1 MSKSKHTNLKSRKI
15 NIKYILAVA
24 LIFVILLI
32 IKNLYSVQT
41 ITLSNV
47 NKDKYLQ
54 AENEQ
59 VIQGKVYVNYVDS
72 QGKVLSE
79 QEVLTGN
86 LGDVYTTTRKAIEGY
101 KSYGNDPINKIGN
114 YDEKDVNVNYVY
126 ESRIEDVN
134 TTTDGSTVTVQ
145 VIKNKDDEKQEIKFS
160 VVTIDENGEILKG
173 AKYIVT
179 TSSSNVIR
187 NAVSYADKLIIGSL
201 TLDSE
206 GTDKYYIDELMAP
219 EGYAKL
225 ADKLQVS
232 VVKTLNDATGVYTV
246 SASVSDEEVSSVSVE
261 NGEIVVI
268 IKNKVDNTPK
278 PDPIPDPDPEPDPEP
293 QPEPEKI
300 FDLQISKSV
309 KKAILT
315 TDGKEKTI
323 EKKGDGLVKIDIP
336 RSKVAGS
343 SLKVIY
349 ELTVKNVG
357 EVAGY
362 ATEIDDFLPADM
374 QLVQDEMWTEQSGIA
389 ITNTLEGVKIEPGES
404 VSCEITL
411 NWNLTEE
418 NIGLKVNQVAIATYY
433 NEEGLKDNTPDNK
446 GEESILVTIKTG
458 KAAII
463 TIEVVIALAIAG
475 GIVYVVK
482 KKVK

>member
-32 IKNLYSVQT
+32 AKNLYSVQT
-41 ITLSNV
+41 ITLANV

-86 LGDVYTTTRKAIEGY
+86 LGDIYTTSRKEIEGY

-160 VVTIDENGEILKG
+160 VVTVDENGEVLKG

-179 TSSSNVIR
+179 TASSSVIR
-187 NAVSYADKLIIGSL
+187 NAVSNADKLIIGSL

-206 GTDKYYIDELMAP
+206 GTDKYYIDELIAP
-219 EGYAKL
+219 KGYAKL
-225 ADKLQVS
+225 AEKLQVS
-232 VVKTLNDATGVYTV
+232 IEKTLDEGTGKYTV
-246 SASVSDEEVSSVSVE
+246 TASVSDEEVASVSVQD
-261 NGEIVVI
+261 GEIIVT
-268 IKNKVDNTPK
+268 IKNKADNAS
-278 PDPIPDPDPEPDPEP
+278 EPDPEP
-293 QPEPEKI
+293 EKT
-300 FDLQISKSV
+300 FDLQVSKSV

-336 RSKVAGS
+336 KSKVAGS

-349 ELTVKNVG
+349 ELTVENVG

-362 ATEIDDFLPADM
+362 ATEIDDILPADM
-374 QLVQDEMWTEQSGIA
+374 QLVQDENWTEQNGIA
-389 ITNTLEGVKIEPGES
+389 ITNTLEDVRIEPGES
-404 VSCEITL
+404 VNCEVTL
-411 NWNLTEE
+411 IWNLTEE
-418 NIGLKVNQVAIATYY
+418 NIGLKVNQVAIAAYY

-482 KKVK
+482 KKIK

>member
-1 MSKSKHTNLKSRKI
+1 MSRSKYTNLKSKKI

-32 IKNLYSVQT
+32 LKNVYSVQT
-41 ITLSNV
+41 ITLANV

-59 VIQGKVYVNYVDS
+59 VSQGKVYVNYVDS
-72 QGKVLSE
+72 QGKVLSN

-86 LGDVYTTTRKAIEGY
+86 LGDEYTTSRKSIEGY

-126 ESRIEDVN
+126 ESKIEDVN

-145 VIKNKDDEKQEIKFS
+145 VIKNKDDEKQEIKFAL
-160 VVTIDENGEILKG
+160 VTVNENGEILKG
-173 AKYIVT
+173 GKYVVT

-201 TLDSE
+201 TLDSN

-219 EGYAKL
+219 EGYEKL
-225 ADKLQVS
+225 AEKLQVS
-232 VVKTLNDATGVYTV
+232 IVKTLNEETGVYSV
-246 SASVSDEEVSSVSVE
+246 SASISDEEISSVNVE
-261 NGEIVVI
+261 NGEVVVT
-268 IKNKVDNTPK
+268 IKKKTDNEPK
-278 PDPIPDPDPEPDPEP
+278 PDPE
-293 QPEPEKI
+293 PEPEKI
-300 FDLQISKSV
+300 FDLQVSKSV

-315 TDGKEKTI
+315 TEGKEKTI
-323 EKKGDGLVKIDIP
+323 EKNGDGLVKIDIP
-336 RSKVAGS
+336 KSKVAGS

-349 ELTVKNVG
+349 EISIKNVG

-362 ATEIDDFLPADM
+362 ATEIDDILPADM
-374 QLVQDEMWTEQSGIA
+374 QLVQDENWTEQNGIA
-389 ITNTLEGVKIEPGES
+389 ITNVLEDVRIEPGES
-404 VSCEITL
+404 VSCEVTL

-418 NIGLKVNQVAIATYY
+418 NIGLRVNQVAIATYY

-482 KKVK
+482 KKNK

>member
-1 MSKSKHTNLKSRKI
+1 MSKSKHTNLKSKKI

-32 IKNLYSVQT
+32 LKNVYSVQT
-41 ITLSNV
+41 ITLANV

-59 VIQGKVYVNYVDS
+59 VSQGKVYVNYVDS
-72 QGKVLSE
+72 QGKVLSN

-86 LGDVYTTTRKAIEGY
+86 LGDEYTTSRKSIEGY

-126 ESRIEDVN
+126 ESKIEDVN

-145 VIKNKDDEKQEIKFS
+145 VIKNKDDEKQEIKFAL
-160 VVTIDENGEILKG
+160 VTINENGEILKG
-173 AKYIVT
+173 GKYVVT

-201 TLDSE
+201 TLDSN

-225 ADKLQVS
+225 AEKLQVS
-232 VVKTLNDATGVYTV
+232 IVKTLNEETGVYSV
-246 SASVSDEEVSSVSVE
+246 SASISDEEISSVNVE
-261 NGEIVVI
+261 NGEVVVT
-268 IKNKVDNTPK
+268 IKKKTDNEPK
-278 PDPIPDPDPEPDPEP
+278 PDPTPDPE
-293 QPEPEKI
+293 PEPEKI
-300 FDLQISKSV
+300 FDLQVSKSV

-315 TDGKEKTI
+315 TEGKEKTI
-323 EKKGDGLVKIDIP
+323 EKNGDGLVKIDIP
-336 RSKVAGS
+336 KSKVAGS

-349 ELTVKNVG
+349 EISIKNVG

-362 ATEIDDFLPADM
+362 ATEIDDILPADM
-374 QLVQDEMWTEQSGIA
+374 QLVQDENWTEQNGIA
-389 ITNTLEGVKIEPGES
+389 ITNVLEDVRIEPGES
-404 VSCEITL
+404 VSCEVTL

-418 NIGLKVNQVAIATYY
+418 NIGLRVNQVAIATYY

-482 KKVK
+482 KKNK

>member
-1 MSKSKHTNLKSRKI
+1 MSKSKHTNLKSKKI

-32 IKNLYSVQT
+32 LKNVYSVQT
-41 ITLSNV
+41 ITLANV

-59 VIQGKVYVNYVDS
+59 VSQGKVYVNYVDS
-72 QGKVLSE
+72 QGKVLSN

-86 LGDVYTTTRKAIEGY
+86 LGDEYTTSRKSIEGY

-126 ESRIEDVN
+126 ESKIEDVN

-145 VIKNKDDEKQEIKFS
+145 VIKNKDDEKQEIKFAL
-160 VVTIDENGEILKG
+160 VTINENGEILKG
-173 AKYIVT
+173 GKYVVT

-201 TLDSE
+201 TLDSN

-225 ADKLQVS
+225 AEKLQVS
-232 VVKTLNDATGVYTV
+232 IVKTLNEETGVYSV
-246 SASVSDEEVSSVSVE
+246 SASVSDEEISSVSVE
-261 NGEIVVI
+261 NGEIVVT
-268 IKNKVDNTPK
+268 IKKKTDNDPK
-278 PDPIPDPDPEPDPEP
+278 PDPTPD
-293 QPEPEKI
+293 PEPEKI
-300 FDLQISKSV
+300 FDLQASKSV

-323 EKKGDGLVKIDIP
+323 EKNGDGLVKIDIP
-336 RSKVAGS
+336 KSKVAGS

-349 ELTVKNVG
+349 EISIKNVG

-362 ATEIDDFLPADM
+362 ATEIDDILPADM
-374 QLVQDEMWTEQSGIA
+374 QLVQDENWTEQNGIA
-389 ITNTLEGVKIEPGES
+389 ITNVLEDVRIEPGES
-404 VSCEITL
+404 VSCEVTL

-482 KKVK
+482 KKNK

>member
-32 IKNLYSVQT
+32 VKNLYSVQT
-41 ITLSNV
+41 ITLANV

-59 VIQGKVYVNYVDS
+59 VMQGKVYVNYVDS

-86 LGDVYTTTRKAIEGY
+86 LGDVYTTSRKAIEGY

-160 VVTIDENGEILKG
+160 VVTVNENGEILKG
-173 AKYIVT
+173 GKYVVT

-201 TLDSE
+201 ALDSE
-206 GTDKYYIDELMAP
+206 GTDKYYIDELIAP
-219 EGYAKL
+219 EGYEKL

-232 VVKTLNDATGVYTV
+232 VVKTLNEEADVYSV
-246 SASVSDEEVSSVSVE
+246 SASVSDEELSSVSVKD
-261 NGEIVVI
+261 GEIVVT
-268 IKNKVDNTPK
+268 IKKKVDNTPK
-278 PDPIPDPDPEPDPEP
+278 PDP
-293 QPEPEKI
+293 EPEKI
-300 FDLQISKSV
+300 FDLQVSKSV

-323 EKKGDGLVKIDIP
+323 EKKDDGLVKIDIP
-336 RSKVAGS
+336 KNKVAGS

-349 ELTVKNVG
+349 EVTIKNVG

-362 ATEIDDFLPADM
+362 AAEVNDILPADM
-374 QLVQDEMWTEQSGIA
+374 QLVQDENWTEQNGIA
-389 ITNTLEGVKIEPGES
+389 ITNALEGVKIEPGES
-404 VSCEITL
+404 VSCEVTL

-418 NIGLKVNQVAIATYY
+418 NIGLKVNQVAIAAYY

-482 KKVK
+482 KKNK